1 MNGSLRNAA
10 RAHSEDMATKNYFS
24 HTSLDGRT
32 HVQRVVNAGYSGSG
46 PHGENIAAGYSSAA
60 AVVDGWMASTTGH
73 CQAIM
78 NGSYKV
84 IGVGYGYNATS
95 TYRHYWT
102 LNFAGG

>member
-1 MNGSLRNAA
+1 MNGSLRSAA
-10 RAHSEDMATKNYFS
+10 RAHSEDMATQNYFS

-32 HVQRVVNAGYSGSG
+32 HVQRVLNAGYSGPG
-46 PHGENIAAGYSSAA
+46 PYGENIAAGYASAA
-60 AVVDGWMASTTGH
+60 ATVNGWMASTTGH

-78 NGSYKV
+78 NGTYRV